1 MQNGSKKEP
10 KKRERS
16 RRILSIGP
24 QRAGLGSLACS
35 TLACRSGLSVQPH
48 HPVGGGG
55 GRPQRRA
62 GAVQRRRSA
71 GRCPRAVSDS
81 RCPRATDRFAAVLL
95 AGPAGGW
102 AAAHLGVFR
111 RHVCAMRLSVT
122 DTSSVCSF
130 PGGERAGGRAHVP
143 RTERGG
149 ARGDGLIREPVS
161 CPTHTSVAADATM
174 RLLHHRGGA
183 PPGAIGG
190 WVRSVSGRGE
200 RDAERGHVEIAVSAG
215 RSERPMTAAPVTSDW
230 R

>member
-1 MQNGSKKEP
+1 M
-10 KKRERS
+10 
-16 RRILSIGP
+16 
-24 QRAGLGSLACS
+24 
-35 TLACRSGLSVQPH
+35 QPH

-71 GRCPRAVSDS
+71 GRCPRAVSDC

-111 RHVCAMRLSVT
+111 RHVCAMRLSAT

-130 PGGERAGGRAHVP
+130 PGGGRAGGRAHVP

-174 RLLHHRGGA
+174 RLLRHRGGA
-183 PPGAIGG
+183 PPGTIGG
-190 WVRSVSGRGE
+190 WVPSVSARGE
-200 RDAERGHVEIAVSAG
+200 RDAERRHVEIAGVRRPLGAAHDSRPRRVRFAAIPGVPRRPNSQGAG
-215 RSERPMTAAPVTSDW
+215 ATPCPTHVWPVYI
-230 R
+230 RRR